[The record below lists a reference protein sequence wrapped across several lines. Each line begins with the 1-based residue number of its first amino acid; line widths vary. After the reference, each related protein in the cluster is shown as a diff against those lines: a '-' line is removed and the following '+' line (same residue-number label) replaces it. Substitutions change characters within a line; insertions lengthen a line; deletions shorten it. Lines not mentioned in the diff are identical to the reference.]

1 MPEIDI
7 GHIGIHKH
15 PVLQKKF
22 FAVMLMVCVLLIVS
36 GCVQQ
41 GSVEP
46 QNTFINSIGMEFVQ
60 IPAGEFNMGS
70 SENYQNI
77 TGKDDERPLHHVVL
91 SKSFY
96 MGKYEVTQKQWREVM
111 GTEPSLYKGDDLPVD
126 QVSWDDVHE
135 FIKKLNGKEGTYL
148 FNWDKIPGND
158 SGRFIDFLK
167 KKYSIDWVNAGKTE
181 KIDNGNTIRVS
192 VENNYL
198 LLSLSKE
205 KNMINLIID
214 DGRTDTFYA
223 ETENGELNIYES
235 TNKYRLPSEAEWEY
249 SARAGTST
257 KYSFGDNEFKLGD
270 YAWYYYN
277 SVLFTIAVKTHPVGH
292 KKPNAW
298 GLYDMYGNVWEWVQ
312 DKYHSN
318 YSGAPTDGSAWES
331 GSSSNRIARGGGF
344 TTYTIGCRSA
354 YRGPDFPSD
363 RTGGLG
369 FRLLRDL

>member
-1 MPEIDI
+1 MSEI
-7 GHIGIHKH
+7 GHIGTHKH
-15 PVLQKKF
+15 PVLQKNF
-22 FAVMLMVCVLLIVS
+22 TMMFIVCVLLIVS

-41 GSVEP
+41 DSVES
-46 QNTFINSIGMEFVQ
+46 QETFVNSIGIEFVQ

-70 SENYQNI
+70 SENYQNK

-126 QVSWDDVHE
+126 QVSWGDVHE
-135 FIKKLNGKEGTYL
+135 FIKKLNEKEG
-148 FNWDKIPGND
+148 
-158 SGRFIDFLK
+158 
-167 KKYSIDWVNAGKTE
+167 
-181 KIDNGNTIRVS
+181 
-192 VENNYL
+192 
-198 LLSLSKE
+198 
-205 KNMINLIID
+205 
-214 DGRTDTFYA
+214 
-223 ETENGELNIYES
+223 

-249 SARAGTST
+249 SARAGTTT
-257 KYSFGDNEFKLGD
+257 KYSFGDDEFKLND
-270 YAWYYYN
+270 YAWYFGN
-277 SVLFTIAVKTHPVGH
+277 SGPLGLFILGPKTHPVGH
-292 KKPNAW
+292 RKPNAW
-298 GLYDMYGNVWEWVQ
+298 GLYDMYGNAWEWVQ

-318 YSGAPTDGSAWES
+318 YSGAPADGSAWES

-344 TTYTIGCRSA
+344 LTYPIGCRSA